1 MENSILIVDDEEAI
15 RESMHEF
22 LVLAG
27 YKVLTAA
34 NAEEAIDLL
43 SDNHFDVV
51 ITDIT
56 LGEIDG
62 LQLTDFIKKNYTSAI
77 IVITGYYKDYSYE
90 EAVNKGASDFVFKP
104 LRFEELHL
112 RLKRVLKERL
122 LSKERK
128 QMVAE
133 LQTLAITDGLTNLY
147 NSRHFNNQIEME
159 INRSVRYKHRLALL
173 LFDIDYFKKFNDS
186 FGHVA
191 GDKIL
196 ARIGQIV
203 ISLLRTMDSA
213 YRYGGE
219 EFTII
224 LPETSGEE
232 AKTVAKR
239 VRETIGSEI
248 FVPKKGKTISITV
261 SVGVTEYFIN
271 EGISSFVQR
280 ADKAMY
286 VSKKTGRNR
295 VTSLYVEQP

>member
-22 LVLAG
+22 LLLGG

-34 NAEEAIDLL
+34 SAEEAIDLL
-43 SDNHFDVV
+43 ADNHFDVV
-51 ITDIT
+51 ITDIM
-56 LGEIDG
+56 LGGIDG
-62 LQLTDFIKKNYTSAI
+62 LQLTDFIKKNYTSEI
-77 IVITGYYKDYSYE
+77 IVMTGYYKDYSYE

-122 LSKERK
+122 RSKERK

-159 INRSVRYKHRLALL
+159 INRSVRYSHRLALL

-186 FGHVA
+186 FGHVE
-191 GDKIL
+191 GDKVLIK
-196 ARIGQIV
+196 IGQIV

-239 VRETIGSEI
+239 VREAIGSEI
-248 FVPKKGKTISITV
+248 FTPKRGKPISVTV
-261 SVGVTEYFIN
+261 SVGVTEYFID

-286 VSKKTGRNR
+286 VSKQTGRNR